1 MIVKIVFFFLAFMA
15 VLAMFGKLRVP
26 GQKRLQ
32 ALKCSKCGSYRIGK
46 SGCACGKRG

>member
-1 MIVKIVFFFLAFMA
+1 MIKVVTFFLIGMI